1 MMSSELVLRPETRFV
16 FATAGGSAA
25 PLLQQVSSTSLRWGG
40 VLKVAVHER
49 AVGGVRAAM
58 TQHDDLAAPAEVTAA
73 MDRLALAARVRMTW
87 LAHRLGKTVSA
98 LTAAGVPVM
107 LLKGAGVGCTAYR
120 SIAER
125 QMGDLDLLVPADAA
139 EAARAAALGCDWLP
153 TDHEDRR
160 AFYEGHYHL
169 PPLRDRQAPDLW
181 LELHTG
187 LLPAG
192 NPFGLEPG
200 AVWSGAR
207 PLPGSAAVVPSPVH
221 QVLHLCTHFGWSH
234 MMSQGAWQAFRDLQQ
249 IVAQDGFA
257 WAGVV
262 AEARR
267 ASATNVCYWTF
278 ALARAAGGVAVP
290 RDVLADLRPRR
301 HRAVLAAL
309 GRHLCLLMDPLATP
323 CPSRSL
329 SRRLWRSALRDD
341 IAGRKV
347 TLPWEREQ
355 LFELPGERAPDPS
368 LRAWATRHV
377 LGAGDYIR
385 YARTVARGN

>member
-1 MMSSELVLRPETRFV
+1 MMPSQLVLRPETRFV
-16 FATAGGSAA
+16 FATAGGPTA
-25 PLLQQVSSTSLRWGG
+25 PLLERVSPATLRWGG

-49 AVGGVRAAM
+49 AVAGVRDAIVHHAA
-58 TQHDDLAAPAEVTAA
+58 LAVPAEVTAA
-73 MDRLALAARVRMTW
+73 MDRLTLAARVRMTW
-87 LAHRLGKTVSA
+87 LAHRLDETVAA

-107 LLKGAGVGCTAYR
+107 LLKGAGVGSTAYR

-153 TDHEDRR
+153 TDHEDRK
-160 AFYEGHYHL
+160 AFYAGHYHL
-169 PPLRDRQAPDLW
+169 PPLRDRKAPDLW

-192 NPFGLEPG
+192 NPFALD
-200 AVWSGAR
+200 ADAIWSAAR
-207 PLPGSAAVVPSPVH
+207 PVAGSAAVVPSPVH

-234 MMSQGAWQAFRDLQQ
+234 AMSQGAWQAFRDLRQL
-249 IVAQDGFA
+249 VAQEAFV
-257 WAGVV
+257 WAEVV

-267 ASATNVCYWTF
+267 ANAASVCYWTF

-290 RDVLADLRPRR
+290 PEVLAELRPRR
-301 HRAVLAAL
+301 SDAVLAAL
-309 GRHLCLLMDPLATP
+309 GRHLGLLMDPLATP

-341 IAGRKV
+341 LAGRKAI
-347 TLPWEREQ
+347 LPWEREE
-355 LFELPGERAPDPS
+355 LFDLPGERAPDPS
-368 LRAWATRHV
+368 VRAWAGRHI
-377 LGAGDYIR
+377 LGAGDYLR
-385 YARTVARGN
+385 YARAVTRGN